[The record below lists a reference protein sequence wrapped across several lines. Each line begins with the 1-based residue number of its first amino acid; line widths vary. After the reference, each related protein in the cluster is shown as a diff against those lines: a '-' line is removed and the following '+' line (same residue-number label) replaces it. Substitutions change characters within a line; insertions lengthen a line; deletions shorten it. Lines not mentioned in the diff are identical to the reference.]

1 MHWNHVVALISL
13 LLMSPL
19 TVDADEKTCRGT
31 EVKELEDGCT
41 IINEASL
48 IFRDLKDGERSQ
60 FMLQYIFYVSEA
72 LIKRK
77 TETISIIDHG
87 VEVIETNIESFDYL
101 KNVTKISNK
110 VGPAIIFRKN
120 RKLKRLNFGGLK
132 YLKGDPVRISEQKYS
147 RIISFQVDVVFEDD
161 HFSSEG
167 SSSSQS
173 FHDWMFLEHIS
184 RSTHQRTEK
193 CSKQFLEVRTTKESS
208 DEDFKIPAI
217 IAMSVFALLCIL
229 CVGLT
234 IFCHRTSVEKN
245 DKKTTEKKDEKNKTK
260 KSSEAGTKSLEKSKS
275 PATET
280 PTKSKSKSKSNP
292 KSAES
297 TGSK

>member
-1 MHWNHVVALISL
+1 MRWNHVVALISL
-13 LLMSPL
+13 LLMSQL
-19 TVDADEKTCRGT
+19 SVDAAEKTCRGK

-41 IINEASL
+41 IINEAPL
-48 IFRDLKDGERSQ
+48 IFRDLKD
-60 FMLQYIFYVSEA
+60 EA

-77 TETISIIDHG
+77 TETISIIEHG

-101 KNVTKISNK
+101 KNATKISNK
-110 VGPAIIFRKN
+110 EGPAIIFRKN
-120 RKLKRLNFGGLK
+120 QKLKRFNFDGLK
-132 YLKGDPVRISEQKYS
+132 YLKGDPV
-147 RIISFQVDVVFEDD
+147 DVVLEDD

-208 DEDFKIPAI
+208 DEDFKLPAI
-217 IAMSVFALLCIL
+217 IAMGVFALLCIVSL
-229 CVGLT
+229 IL
-234 IFCHRTSVEKN
+234 IWNWFKHRRSVEKN
-245 DKKTTEKKDEKNKTK
+245 DKKTTEKTDEKNKTK
-260 KSSEAGTKSLEKSKS
+260 NSSEAGTKSLEKSKS
-275 PATET
+275 PATEI
-280 PTKSKSKSKSNP
+280 PTKSKS
-292 KSAES
+292 AEP

>member
-19 TVDADEKTCRGT
+19 TVEADEKTCRGT

-41 IINEASL
+41 IINEAPL
-48 IFRDLKDGERSQ
+48 IFRDLKD
-60 FMLQYIFYVSEA
+60 EA
-72 LIKRK
+72 LIKKK
-77 TETISIIDHG
+77 TETISIIEHG
-87 VEVIETNIESFDYL
+87 VEVIETNTESFDYL

-110 VGPAIIFRKN
+110 EGPAIIFRKN
-120 RKLKRLNFGGLK
+120 RKLKRFNFGGLK
-132 YLKGDPVRISEQKYS
+132 YLKGDP
-147 RIISFQVDVVFEDD
+147 VDVVFEDD

-208 DEDFKIPAI
+208 DEDFKLPAI
-217 IAMSVFALLCIL
+217 IAMGVFALLCIV

-234 IFCHRTSVEKN
+234 IHLFCHRKSVGKN
-245 DKKTTEKKDEKNKTK
+245 DKKTTEKKNEKNKTK
-260 KSSEAGTKSLEKSKS
+260 KSLEAGTKSLEKSKS

-292 KSAES
+292 KSAEP